1 MLDQP
6 EQGLHDLRYALKIED
21 GTSFIASVKAIVA
34 RELRE
39 QPCPP
44 PTTSQIRAA
53 WQRDVEL
60 SRPPQPPTSDVDDD
74 DTALLVLTTGLQT
87 AYLSS
92 PSFPRVDNFFE
103 EDPHEHGYQPS
114 LLAKSD
120 QFSEDDAERR
130 NEDEGGRL
138 EEGNSGGLRLC
149 VPRMTPPSGPVA
161 TDADVLLRF
170 LVRDDDNDDD
180 DEAPIQVGDAA
191 INSDDDDQASLAA
204 TSSDLQDGGEDVFI
218 ATLAR
223 LSQPHQQQPSSVE
236 SSSDHVSAFCYTSS
250 SNLACR
256 GNVALPLGISASSCF
271 LPANPT
277 G

>member
-6 EQGLHDLRYALKIED
+6 EQGLHDLRSTLKIE
-21 GTSFIASVKAIVA
+21 GFIASVKAKVA
-34 RELRE
+34 LRE
-39 QPCPP
+39 Q

-53 WQRDVEL
+53 WQRDVAL

-92 PSFPRVDNFFE
+92 PSFPRVDNYFE
-103 EDPHEHGYQPS
+103 VETQEQGYQPS
-114 LLAKSD
+114 LLLAAKSD
-120 QFSEDDAERR
+120 LISEDDAERR
-130 NEDEGGRL
+130 NEDEVERL

-149 VPRMTPPSGPVA
+149 IPRMTPPSGPVA

-170 LVRDDDNDDD
+170 LVRDDDDDDDDD

-191 INSDDDDQASLAA
+191 INSDDDDQSSLAA
-204 TSSDLQDGGEDVFI
+204 TSSDLLQDGGEDVFI

-236 SSSDHVSAFCYTSS
+236 SSSDHVSAF
-250 SNLACR
+250 
-256 GNVALPLGISASSCF
+256 
-271 LPANPT
+271 
-277 G
+277 